1 MMRLPSGRIGRHDYP
16 VRVYLPI
23 THEELA
29 LLDSGQSLPARPRT
43 GVTATAELAEALSVT
58 ETDELALIAAL
69 AASDLSDESNVVAV
83 LEAEV
88 EVVDPELGEV
98 RFDAELALPELECL
112 MLADVESEEL
122 SWFGIQETADLIKT
136 ISKKAG

>member
-1 MMRLPSGRIGRHDYP
+1 MRPPGGLQGGHDWP

-29 LLDSGQSLPARPRT
+29 VLNSGQSLPARPRT

-58 ETDELALIAAL
+58 EPDELALIAAF

-83 LEAEV
+83 IEAEV
-88 EVVDPELGEV
+88 EVVDAELGEI
-98 RFDAELALPELECL
+98 RFDAELALPEVECL
-112 MLADVESEEL
+112 MLADVDTEEL
-122 SWFGIQETADLIKT
+122 SWFGIQETDDLIKT